1 MTPRDHSVQPYE
13 KKNDRLQ
20 RSILS
25 NSVLLIL
32 TTSTHEKTHVADP
45 VDVDLQLG
53 ISGMHVPAA
62 KPPPPPTLS
71 RFMFEAP
78 RKTLQ
83 SKKKR
88 RLFF

>member
-62 KPPPPPTLS
+62 KPPPPTLS

-88 RLFF
+88 LFF

>member
-62 KPPPPPTLS
+62 KPPPSNTEQAHTILNFIHKKPPKN
-71 RFMFEAP
+71 P
-78 RKTLQ
+78 KT
-83 SKKKR
+83 
-88 RLFF
+88 F